1 MFSTAIDLARFSAF
15 VSFFHSHVKRKAE
28 NPTSGKSI
36 FHSPAR
42 SLGRRTF
49 SSAKAIPFPRSL
61 SFLASRRAVST
72 FKSASGS
79 THPISSRENGPQQIN
94 FPICLRHLNK
104 RGLQPAR
111 LAFGLREAAGG
122 AELAGDSASKQA
134 GVLTNP
140 LTPPPSKRLF
150 NRKSAEANLP
160 KCLSRPSP
168 AVLLQ
173 RERAVWLRFGRTF
186 GSDCFT
192 FNLGLPLRRSSAWV
206 GEALWHQNFPPE
218 SKYSAFKAS
227 ESWRVSDT

>member
-1 MFSTAIDLARFSAF
+1 VFSTAIDLARFSAF
-15 VSFFHSHVKRKAE
+15 VSFFHSHAKRKAE

-72 FKSASGS
+72 FKSAPGS

-173 RERAVWLRFGRTF
+173 LERG
-186 GSDCFT
+186 GSCLAPIWPHFW
-192 FNLGLPLRRSSAWV
+192 LGLLYFQSGA
-206 GEALWHQNFPPE
+206 ATPE
-218 SKYSAFKAS
+218 EFCV
-227 ESWRVSDT
+227 SWRGSMAPEFSTKEQIFRFQSK